1 MMTML
6 KYNHLVKNNKVMQAT
21 DATADSGST
30 DGSAAV
36 DTAVEITLDLVGA
49 REIEDMDRA
58 D

>member
-1 MMTML
+1 MTML
-6 KYNHLVKNNKVMQAT
+6 KYNHLVKNNKVMQEAAVST
-21 DATADSGST
+21 EATADS
-30 DGSAAV
+30 GSAAV

>member
-1 MMTML
+1 ML
-6 KYNHLVKNNKVMQAT
+6 KYNHLVKNNKVMQEAAVST
-21 DATADSGST
+21 DATADS
-30 DGSAAV
+30 GSAAV